1 MFLATNSLKNMKLG
15 LDGIWGEVTDYG
27 KQEQEKSFRQSIANE
42 VQSNYLNEISLFH
55 SIPVMDAQVKL
66 FLNQIPKNGV
76 VLDIGG
82 CWGWHWR
89 NINKDRPDITIV
101 IIDLIRENLLHAKKI
116 LKDENCIQQ
125 FTDDNAIPYFVNK
138 PTCTKYFVNA
148 HIIKNW
154 TEENFIKEL
163 ERSKTNYIVYSS
175 NINWFKSRNNAPN
188 ADKFIVD
195 NYFLYKNLMP
205 WKIYKKR

>member
-1 MFLATNSLKNMKLG
+1 MNK
-15 LDGIWGEVTDYG
+15 E
-27 KQEQEKSFRQSIANE
+27 
-42 VQSNYLNEISLFH
+42 YLNFIETL
-55 SIPVMDAQVKL
+55 K
-66 FLNQIPKNGV
+66 
-76 VLDIGG
+76 
-82 CWGWHWR
+82 
-89 NINKDRPDITIV
+89 
-101 IIDLIRENLLHAKKI
+101 EI

-125 FTDDNAIPYFVNK
+125 FTDDNAIPYLVNK

-195 NYFLYKNLMP
+195 NYFLYKNLTP